1 VLVLPE
7 TCTRIDPEAPAL
19 VAWDG
24 SAEASHAL
32 KAAVPLLKLSSAVYL
47 ATVKEPA
54 KGAKAAKEPDLPP
67 VAGADYLSRHG
78 ISCEMI
84 EVAPHE
90 EGVAAALQAEAA
102 TRKAGLLVMGAYG
115 HTRLT
120 ERVFGGVT
128 RRMLTGVRIP
138 LLLTH

>member
-1 VLVLPE
+1 
-7 TCTRIDPEAPAL
+7 
-19 VAWDG
+19 
-24 SAEASHAL
+24 
-32 KAAVPLLKLSSAVYL
+32 
-47 ATVKEPA
+47 
-54 KGAKAAKEPDLPP
+54 
-67 VAGADYLSRHG
+67 
-78 ISCEMI
+78 
-84 EVAPHE
+84 
-90 EGVAAALQAEAA
+90 LQAEAA